1 MTKTSSKTTAV
12 FLMGFIASGKDTQ
25 ARLLKEKNGFL
36 IISSNEIIKDNFKTN
51 PDNKDVKLV
60 KDQYYSG
67 ILIEP
72 SIIAKWVVEDVR
84 KKYKS
89 GISIVFSGSP
99 RTLYEAENELPEIIN
114 FYGQDNVKLFFIDI
128 SEKEARKRIKKRL
141 ICKICSEVIRLD
153 KYPDIK
159 IGDKC
164 PIGKCNG
171 KVIAR
176 ELDASQVFEV
186 RIKEYYN
193 RTYPAFEYLKNK
205 IQFYKIDGTKDI
217 ETIHKEILKNL

>member
-128 SEKEARKRIKKRL
+128 SEKEARKRNIMRNTLGGCGRKHVRVNVTYFIPFNLNEHKIYIL
-141 ICKICSEVIRLD
+141 I
-153 KYPDIK
+153 
-159 IGDKC
+159 
-164 PIGKCNG
+164 
-171 KVIAR
+171 
-176 ELDASQVFEV
+176 
-186 RIKEYYN
+186 
-193 RTYPAFEYLKNK
+193 
-205 IQFYKIDGTKDI
+205 
-217 ETIHKEILKNL
+217 